1 LLESEALFVS
11 IFKQTNKFLK
21 TIKFG
26 NRKSIL
32 VQAEINGQ
40 NYSLHHNIVINNKTT
55 ANQYWNWIKDSIQA
69 NFTKDYLIEVYPII
83 KVIVYNLDDKRNKNI
98 TTHINNSNVSL
109 TKNWNNVKT
118 LFDRVLKRKFSSYIT
133 PLSKDKKVNFFTVFD
148 KSMLDNISSIKFNYI
163 FVHDM
168 DNSLF
173 KFINNYLINNFDSNL
188 IEVIQDKNN
197 NFIFIKIFNI

>member
-1 LLESEALFVS
+1 MLESEALFVS